1 MMVFDNMTD
10 AFSEENAVL
19 TKILEVFLI
28 DLILI
33 IKDKGHIIY
42 VFVNIHPHNGEEKI
56 KIKIFS

>member
-42 VFVNIHPHNGEEKI
+42 IFVNIHSHNGEEKT